1 MHSVRLLLPRFC
13 AKNNFVTFQKANVAK
28 IMVNVR
34 KSLKSVS
41 FKADFLYDDN
51 IDHSEKKALNSD
63 FEQGRLHGEIGLQ
76 R

>member
-1 MHSVRLLLPRFC
+1 
-13 AKNNFVTFQKANVAK
+13 
-28 IMVNVR
+28 MVNVQ